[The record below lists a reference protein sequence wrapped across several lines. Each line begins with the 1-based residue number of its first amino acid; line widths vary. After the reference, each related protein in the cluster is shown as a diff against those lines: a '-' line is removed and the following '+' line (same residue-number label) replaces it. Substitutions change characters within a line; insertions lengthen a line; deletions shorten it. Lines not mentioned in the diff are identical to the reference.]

1 MGVST
6 TITNV
11 HGYHEV
17 KDMVVGLINGLC
29 TLLYDLNA
37 NDTAQR
43 WDANTME
50 KQIENEYRPFVGRSM
65 LLSDRKSNA

>member
-1 MGVST
+1 MGVSIA
-6 TITNV
+6 ITNV
-11 HGYHEV
+11 HDYHEA

-43 WDANTME
+43 GTANTIE
-50 KQIENEYRPFVGRSM
+50 RQTENEYRPFVGRSM
-65 LLSDRKSNA
+65 LSSDRKSNA